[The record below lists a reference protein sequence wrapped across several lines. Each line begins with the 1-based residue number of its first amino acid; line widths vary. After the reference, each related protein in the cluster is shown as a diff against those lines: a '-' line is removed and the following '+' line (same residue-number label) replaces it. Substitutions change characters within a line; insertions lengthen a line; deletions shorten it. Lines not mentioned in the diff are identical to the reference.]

1 MNSKDLVEELLELDR
16 DIRWVGVVDQQGHI
30 LQNVQRPGVERLAD
44 VATDEL
50 TLREFP
56 TIMGLLWG
64 RLVGQS
70 GELKSVI
77 VAFTRVYVMAFY
89 VGDFLVVLS
98 FEPRR
103 MPSVVEK
110 LGSKYGSLT
119 PTPPKIDR
127 APCK

>member
-50 TLREFP
+50 TLHEFP

-119 PTPPKIDR
+119 PTPPKID
-127 APCK
+127 

>member
-30 LQNVQRPGVERLAD
+30 LQNVQRSGVERLAD

-98 FEPRR
+98 FEPRG
-103 MPSVVEK
+103 MPSLVEK

-119 PTPPKIDR
+119 PKMD
-127 APCK
+127 